1 VRGKVTGKVVDRFGV
16 PVGSVPVQIG
26 ESLVSTNDK
35 GVFTV
40 EDVPATYEVSLL
52 VEGNGWVYQDLTR
65 RDPTLQVFRGH
76 PAHTAYVRVTS
87 ANATLGTNDQLTL
100 GGGMPTGTSDE
111 YTDIGV
117 DSYVTFGLG
126 WEGGTTSN
134 STVHGLLWTLDPA
147 TKLPTSYKA
156 YDGKP
161 VALTSGVDATLT
173 LDMSPKV
180 IASGVVTGTVAP
192 RVTPIGSGSRHNSV
206 FVRFSSGA
214 SIQVV
219 DHTPTVDAFSY
230 VVPTLAASSITVAA
244 WEGLYEGPLGM
255 VHKDGLSPGAATG
268 TLSIPAPPKLLKPLG
283 GTVDEMTPFSFQGS
297 PDNAGAFVVVLN
309 GFNTTSRLYIVTAQ
323 QKLPRLPT
331 VVDGAW
337 TLAHASGGAAPIEYE
352 WWVETHGSF
361 ATVDE
366 MTGPDGYFDEFGVN
380 YITPV
385 AIHQH
390 DGTYTYSAI
399 GRFATKNQ

>member
-1 VRGKVTGKVVDRFGV
+1 
-16 PVGSVPVQIG
+16 
-26 ESLVSTNDK
+26 
-35 GVFTV
+35 
-40 EDVPATYEVSLL
+40 
-52 VEGNGWVYQDLTR
+52 
-65 RDPTLQVFRGH
+65 
-76 PAHTAYVRVTS
+76 
-87 ANATLGTNDQLTL
+87 
-100 GGGMPTGTSDE
+100 
-111 YTDIGV
+111 
-117 DSYVTFGLG
+117 
-126 WEGGTTSN
+126 
-134 STVHGLLWTLDPA
+134 
-147 TKLPTSYKA
+147 
-156 YDGKP
+156 
-161 VALTSGVDATLT
+161 
-173 LDMSPKV
+173 
-180 IASGVVTGTVAP
+180 
-192 RVTPIGSGSRHNSV
+192 V

-309 GFNTTSRLYIVTAQ
+309 GVNTASRLYIVTAQ

-385 AIHQH
+385 AIHQQ
-390 DGTYTYSAI
+390 DGTYTYSSI